1 MKCREVKN
9 LLVAYLDSEV
19 TPSERILIKTHL
31 TKCAF
36 CRKELTA
43 LSTMQNRIRQSL
55 QVNAAQA
62 TLSPQAWNCLQ
73 TRLERESQ
81 TSQMW
86 LQRLVQSVWRLAQKN
101 TLGIKGEMKMKYKSV
116 LVALVLLLFVS
127 VTFFTYS
134 PMRALAQDILAQ
146 FKSVIITGA
155 STEVERDRIPTPIGQ
170 PTSTPMV
177 IPPRILTVEEAN
189 QEAGFE
195 VLCPI
200 NIPSGYQLIAR
211 GVHRS
216 EAGVSAS
223 TKYAMVGTMYDPTY
237 GIEEGTPT
245 IRLIQ
250 TRYNPDFMAEH
261 PVGDA
266 PTTEVTVRE
275 QPGLWVEQA
284 AMGCCDEHGNV
295 LLSNLLVWQEGDI
308 FFDLRSDDLPLEE
321 ILRIAESLSP

>member
-19 TPSERILIKTHL
+19 TPSERILIKAHL
-31 TKCAF
+31 AKCAF

-55 QVNAAQA
+55 QDNAAQA
-62 TLSPQAWNCLQ
+62 TLSPQAWNRLQ
-73 TRLERESQ
+73 TRLAREACASQ
-81 TSQMW
+81 LW
-86 LQRLVQSVWRLAQKN
+86 LQRLAQSVWRPGQRNPLAM
-101 TLGIKGEMKMKYKSV
+101 KGEMKHKTILVPLV
-116 LVALVLLLFVS
+116 LVAFIS
-127 VTFFTYS
+127 VTFFTYT

-146 FKSVIITGA
+146 FKSVIITGV
-155 STEVERDRIPTPIGQ
+155 STGVERDRIPTPIGQ
-170 PTSTPMV
+170 STSTPMV
-177 IPPRILTVEEAN
+177 IPLRILPVEEAN

-195 VLCPI
+195 VLYPI
-200 NIPSGYQLIAR
+200 YISSGYQLIAR
-211 GVHRS
+211 GVHHS
-216 EAGVSAS
+216 EAGVSVS
-223 TKYAMVGTMYDPTY
+223 TKYAMVGTTYDPTY
-237 GIEEGTPT
+237 GIEEGTLS

-250 TRYNPDFMAEH
+250 TRYTPDFMAEH